1 MFVLVENNSVVLGPN
16 DYNKKKFET
25 VLKEELEIEF
35 TLPTSLNSYLE
46 INSSVQIYPV
56 KYENLPVINSKIEIL
71 NGPFWDFSN
80 QTATAS
86 YQPLTKPIGSI
97 KSEMTGNLANKR
109 WQKETEGV
117 VVPLQNKLVW
127 VTTQRGERD
136 IFLQAVQLGS
146 NGATWKLTEVEQV
159 AVEID
164 PSGYRVKGTLWLTLS
179 TAELQQIV
187 GAIVTKVQAAFDWE
201 NNYANQIKSATT
213 VQELDAIIF

>member
-16 DYNKKKFET
+16 DYNKKRFET
-25 VLKEELEIEF
+25 ILKEELEIDF

-56 KYENLPVINSKIEIL
+56 KYENPPVINSKIEIL
-71 NGPFWDFSN
+71 NGPFWNFSN

-86 YQPLTKPIGSI
+86 YQPLTKPIDSI
-97 KSEMTGNLANKR
+97 KSEMTGDLANKR
-109 WQKETEGV
+109 WKKETEGV
-117 VVPLQNKLVW
+117 VIPLQNKLVW

-164 PSGYRVKGTLWLTLS
+164 PSGYSVKGTLWLTLS

-187 GAIVTKVQAAFDWE
+187 GAIVSKVQSAFDWE
-201 NNYANQIKSATT
+201 NNYSNQIKSATT
-213 VQELDAIIF
+213 VEELDAIVF